1 MKLNIAEILTRLTIG
16 WVFIESGWGKF
27 QNLDKVT
34 AFFESLHI
42 PMASLQAPF
51 VSGLE
56 FIAGIFIILGLF
68 TRISGSLLSM
78 IMIVALFTAKR
89 EEVDSIS
96 SLLGTIEFLY
106 IVILTWL
113 ITHGSHFLS
122 LDTLIKRRFIKA
134 S

>member
-27 QNLDKVT
+27 QNLEKVT

-56 FIAGIFIILGLF
+56 LIAGVFIILGLF

-78 IMIVALFTAKR
+78 IMVVALITAKR
-89 EEVDSIS
+89 EEIDSIS

-106 IVILTWL
+106 IVLLVWL
-113 ITHGSHFLS
+113 IAHCSHFLS
-122 LDTLIKRRFIKA
+122 LDTLIKRRFSKA